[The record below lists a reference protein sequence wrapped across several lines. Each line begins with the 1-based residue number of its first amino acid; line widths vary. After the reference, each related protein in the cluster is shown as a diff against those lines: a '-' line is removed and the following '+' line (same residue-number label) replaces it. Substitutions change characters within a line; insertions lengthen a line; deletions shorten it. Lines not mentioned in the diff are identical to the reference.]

1 MGLIDFPDPVAM
13 FEGGKTAGLERE
25 IVNSLV
31 SAAYSASITAMWVS
45 GSAKWALWAGE
56 GQAMKDA
63 ATVMYLSLSKL
74 ETKHFLTLTVPKDLL
89 ATDNI
94 NRFLQTEAQQKPDK

>member
-1 MGLIDFPDPVAM
+1 MGLIDFPNPVAM

-31 SAAYSASITAMWVS
+31 SAAYSAWIAAMWRS
-45 GSAKWALWAGE
+45 GAAKWALWAGE

-63 ATVMYLSLSKL
+63 ATAMYLSLHNCEK
-74 ETKHFLTLTVPKDLL
+74 KNFLVLTVPKDLL
-89 ATDNI
+89 DADNLS
-94 NRFLQTEAQQKPDK
+94 RFQSEQQTK

>member
-31 SAAYSASITAMWVS
+31 SAAYSAWITAMWRS
-45 GSAKWALWAGE
+45 GAAKWALWAGE

-63 ATVMYLSLSKL
+63 ATATYLSLREL
-74 ETKHFLTLTVPKDLL
+74 EQKNFLTLTVPSDLL
-89 ATDNI
+89 APDNLS
-94 NRFLQTEAQQKPDK
+94 RFQTEQKIK